1 MGVNVGD
8 VVVPGDVI
16 QGLNE
21 TDIEKLILGPGLR
34 RHVDQILATTCGVLR
49 KKASNVYWVDSYR
62 KRYVPVKGETV
73 IGVVVNKSGDIF
85 KVDIGSSEQASLS
98 YLAFEGVTKK
108 NRPDIKIGDV
118 VFAKLLEASRDME
131 PELVCVDSFGK
142 RGKLGVLQ
150 EDGFIFTCSLN
161 MIRKILNPQCTLL
174 KLLGNKIPCD
184 VALGMNG
191 KIWLKTKSVK
201 ETIGIGNAMLAAE
214 HLTNEEIIHM
224 FNDVI
229 NSLKEIRGEL

>member
-1 MGVNVGD
+1 MGINVDD

-16 QGLNE
+16 QVPNE
-21 TDIEKLILGPGLR
+21 NDKAKFILGPGLR
-34 RHVDQILATTCGVLR
+34 RHADQILVTTSGVLR
-49 KKASNVYWVDSYR
+49 KKASNVYWVDCHR

-73 IGVVVNKSGDIF
+73 LGVVVNKSGDTF

-98 YLAFEGVTKK
+98 YLAFEGATKK

-142 RGKLGVLQ
+142 RGKLGLLQ

-161 MIRKILNPQCTLL
+161 LIRKILNPKCTLL
-174 KLLGNKIPCD
+174 KLFGSEIPYD
-184 VALGMNG
+184 VAVGMNG
-191 KIWLKTKSVK
+191 KIWLKTKSIK
-201 ETIGIGNAMLAAE
+201 ESIGIGSAILAAE
-214 HLTNEEIIHM
+214 HLPNEEIIGM
-224 FNDVI
+224 CNRVI
-229 NSLKEIRGEL
+229 NNLKGM